1 MLKHDKQTVQICG
14 DYKLTANRASRM
26 EHYPLPKVKNL
37 FSTLAGGT
45 LFTKLDM
52 SQAYLQLLVDDQAK
66 ELLTVNTH
74 KGLFAYNR
82 LPFEVSS
89 APGIFQRT
97 MESLLKGIP
106 NVLVYLNDILIT
118 GPTQEQHMKNLIA
131 VLSSFRQAGLRLKKQ
146 KCRFLAKSVEYLG
159 FTIDQQGVH
168 PSEGKVQA
176 IKSAQNLTEFK
187 AYLGLLTYYG
197 KFLPN
202 LANVLAPL
210 YQLLKKDVKW
220 TWEDQQQQSFDQY
233 KQMLTSSALL
243 AHYDPSQPLLLS
255 CDASQYGVGA
265 VLSQVCNGGEKPVA
279 YASRTLTT
287 AEQNYSQLEKEE
299 LALNI

>member
-1 MLKHDKQTVQICG
+1 
-14 DYKLTANRASRM
+14 
-26 EHYPLPKVKNL
+26 
-37 FSTLAGGT
+37 
-45 LFTKLDM
+45 M
-52 SQAYLQLLVDDQAK
+52 SQAYLQLLMDDQSK

-82 LPFEVSS
+82 LSFGVSS

-106 NVLVYLNDILIT
+106 NVL
-118 GPTQEQHMKNLIA
+118 HA
-131 VLSSFRQAGLRLKKQ
+131 VLNCFHQAGLRLKKQ

-168 PSEGKVQA
+168 PSEGKVKA
-176 IKSAQNLTEFK
+176 IKSAPNPKNLTEFK

-210 YQLLKKDVKW
+210 YR
-220 TWEDQQQQSFDQY
+220 
-233 KQMLTSSALL
+233 
-243 AHYDPSQPLLLS
+243 
-255 CDASQYGVGA
+255 C
-265 VLSQVCNGGEKPVA
+265 
-279 YASRTLTT
+279 
-287 AEQNYSQLEKEE
+287 
-299 LALNI
+299 